1 MTKTL
6 SGIFAPITT
15 PFVNEKI
22 SVEQMR
28 SNMRKYK
35 ESPLS
40 GFFALGSNG
49 ENKSMTEDEKLTLLE
64 VVLEEKGDHQI
75 VMAGTGYE
83 STRQTVAFSK
93 QVENLGADFVS
104 VVTPSYFR
112 KGLTDEAMIAFYTDI
127 ADALTIPVLVYN
139 APGFTGMTLSPK
151 VIGILAGHPNIAGMK
166 DSSTGNMSSYI
177 QASGNSPFS
186 VLSGTIS
193 TLFTALALGATGGV
207 VSLADAFPGP
217 PCDLYHKFIVGDIEA
232 ARTLHYTLY
241 TLNRS
246 VSGSFGVAGVK
257 YAMEVGGLYGGNP
270 RRPLL
275 PLNESEK
282 QSIRDAVAGAGLL
295 NFKQ

>member
-15 PFVNEKI
+15 PFLNEEI
-22 SVEQMR
+22 SIEQMR

-35 ESPLS
+35 ESSLT

-49 ENKSMTEDEKLTLLE
+49 ENKSMTEDEKLKILE
-64 VVLEEKGDHQI
+64 VVLEEKSDHQI

-112 KGLTDEAMIAFYTDI
+112 KRLTDEAMITFYTDI

-151 VIGILAGHPNIAGMK
+151 VVGILAGHPNIAGMK

-177 QASGNSPFS
+177 QARGDSPFS

-207 VSLADAFPGP
+207 VSLANAFPGP
-217 PCDLYHKFIVGDIEA
+217 PCDLYHKFIAGDIEA
-232 ARTLHYTLY
+232 ARTLHYVLY
-241 TLNRS
+241 ALNRS

-257 YAMEVGGLYGGNP
+257 YAMEVGGFYGGNP

-275 PLNESEK
+275 PLKEAEK
-282 QSIRDAVAGAGLL
+282 QSIRDAVAGTGLL